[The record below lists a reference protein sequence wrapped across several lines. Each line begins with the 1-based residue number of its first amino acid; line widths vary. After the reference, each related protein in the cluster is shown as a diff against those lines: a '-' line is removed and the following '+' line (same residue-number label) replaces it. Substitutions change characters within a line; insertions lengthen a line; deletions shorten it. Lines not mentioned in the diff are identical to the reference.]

1 MPRRPPR
8 SPYQRLALTFLSVVV
23 LLAVGVLLLSIS
35 RVEVRITPR
44 REPITADFD
53 VTIIGSGTPSERE
66 VLGRL
71 VRVEG
76 VGTAERAIATSAGGT
91 PSAPTTT
98 VVSPPSSA
106 TATEGKPA
114 RAEGFVTLV
123 NTHMSAQSLVATTRL
138 LSPEGV
144 LLRLKSG
151 VTIPARGKLEQVV
164 VYADQPGAHGNI
176 GPTKFTIPGLST
188 WLQARVWAE
197 SSTAMTGGQG
207 LAVASASRPAPT
219 RAAAAPKPKVVVH
232 DEDLAAVR
240 EQATSTAKAS
250 TREEAALLTKS
261 GEEVV
266 PIDEVVRVTTTGVV
280 GETRDR
286 VAAEVRVTMTAI
298 LIPKGALRDRAAKAL
313 EDVAA
318 ASGRT
323 LLRVRADKLRTRL
336 VSQDSALARATI
348 AVHAEGDA
356 VLQRGSFAFE
366 PRRIAG
372 FTAGEVGTYLRSI
385 PGVADVEVQLR
396 PFWVK
401 RVPSSVGSVRVDVT
415 TPE

>member
-1 MPRRPPR
+1 MARRSR
-8 SPYQRLALTFLSVVV
+8 SPYQRLALGFLSVVA

-35 RVEVRITPR
+35 RVEVHITPR

-91 PSAPTTT
+91 PSTPTTAVAST
-98 VVSPPSSA
+98 PSSA

-114 RAEGFVTLV
+114 RAEGIVTLV
-123 NTHMSAQSLVATTRL
+123 NTHTSAQPLVATTRL
-138 LSPEGV
+138 LSADGV
-144 LLRLKSG
+144 LFRLRSG
-151 VTIPARGKLEQVV
+151 VTIPAKGKLDSVV
-164 VYADQPGAHGNI
+164 VYADKPGAHGNI

-207 LAVASASRPAPT
+207 PAVASAVRPAPARPT
-219 RAAAAPKPKVVVH
+219 AVSLKPKTAVRE
-232 DEDLAAVR
+232 EDLAAVR
-240 EQATSTAKAS
+240 DEATSTAKA
-250 TREEAALLTKS
+250 RAKEEATLLTKS

-266 PIDEVVRVTTTGVV
+266 PIDEVVRVATTGVV

-286 VAAEVRVTMTAI
+286 VTAEVRVTMTAI
-298 LIPKGALRDRAAKAL
+298 LIPRGALGERAAKAL

-336 VSQDSALARATI
+336 VSQDSVLARATI

-385 PGVADVEVQLR
+385 PGVQDVEVQLR

-401 RVPSSVGSVRVDVT
+401 RVPSSVGSVRVDVR
-415 TPE
+415 EAE

>member
-8 SPYQRLALTFLSVVV
+8 SPYQRLALGFLSVVV

-35 RVEVRITPR
+35 RVEVHITPR

-76 VGTAERAIATSAGGT
+76 IGTAERAIAMSAGGA
-91 PSAPTTT
+91 PSVPTAT
-98 VVSPPSSA
+98 VAPSSA
-106 TATEGKPA
+106 PFGATEGKPA
-114 RAEGFVTLV
+114 RAEGFVTIV
-123 NTHMSAQSLVATTRL
+123 NTHTNPQPLVATTRL
-138 LSPEGV
+138 LSSNGV
-144 LLRLKSG
+144 LFRLRSG
-151 VTIPARGKLEQVV
+151 VTVPAKGKLEQVV
-164 VYADQPGAHGNI
+164 VYADQSGVHGNI

-207 LAVASASRPAPT
+207 PAVASAVRPAPA
-219 RAAAAPKPKVVVH
+219 RPAALSKPKAVVRE
-232 DEDLAAVR
+232 EDLAAIR
-240 EQATSTAKAS
+240 EQATNTAKA
-250 TREEAALLTKS
+250 RAKEDAALLTKG

-266 PIDEVVRVTTTGVV
+266 PIDEVVRVSTTGAV

-286 VAAEVRVTMTAI
+286 VSAEVRVTMTAI
-298 LIPKGALRDRAAKAL
+298 LIPKGALGDRAAKAL
-313 EDVAA
+313 EDVSA

-385 PGVADVEVQLR
+385 PGVQDVEVQLR

-401 RVPSSVGSVRVDVT
+401 RVPSSIGSVRVDVR
-415 TPE
+415 EAE